1 MIHISESN
9 IIIILRYMYTMP
21 TILEPISVGILVAVI
36 NKYIINNHHLFDCQN
51 GESTVIHDDAVSST
65 SSTTEAIEI
74 HAHF

>member
-1 MIHISESN
+1 
-9 IIIILRYMYTMP
+9 MP

-36 NKYIINNHHLFDCQN
+36 NKYIINNHHLFDCCQN
-51 GESTVIHDDAVSST
+51 GGSTVVHGDAVSST